1 MHRVTDFDKRVLV
14 WVKRYPSIADVPKD
28 VTYVL
33 HLYLYRMKSFNTK
46 EIQKIQIFIYSKLSF
61 Q

>member
-1 MHRVTDFDKRVLV
+1 MHRVTDFDKRMLV

-33 HLYLYRMKSFNTK
+33 HLYLFYINSFNIKETK
-46 EIQKIQIFIYSKLSF
+46 N
-61 Q
+61 

>member
-1 MHRVTDFDKRVLV
+1 MYVQIFVLGSRMHRVSDFDKRMLV

-33 HLYLYRMKSFNTK
+33 YLYLYR
-46 EIQKIQIFIYSKLSF
+46 IPI
-61 Q
+61 